1 MSRRCSSQPACATS
15 FLAPAS
21 SKSLPSSVET
31 SRNSFQPTSSNRSS
45 NVSHQGSRSMN
56 IHEAV
61 DRLEYLIAHS
71 RQIPLTRTVVIDQEE
86 ALACIDDLR
95 LSLPD
100 EIKQARWTLQEQQRL
115 LSEAQAEAA
124 STVSKAGERAQTM
137 IGQHDL
143 VKRAEKQAEAMLK
156 EATSKAEETRRA
168 ADRYASE
175 VMQNLESQL
184 LRTVA
189 TVKKGVEALRTPAVK
204 ASREV
209 EVVSGR

>member
-1 MSRRCSSQPACATS
+1 
-15 FLAPAS
+15 
-21 SKSLPSSVET
+21 
-31 SRNSFQPTSSNRSS
+31 
-45 NVSHQGSRSMN
+45 MN
-56 IHEAV
+56 IHEAI

-124 STVSKAGERAQTM
+124 RTVTRAGERAQTM
-137 IGQHDL
+137 IGQQEL
-143 VKRAEKQAEAMLK
+143 VKRAEKQAEQMLR
-156 EATSKAEETRRA
+156 ETAAKADEIRRA
-168 ADRYASE
+168 ADRYAWD
-175 VMQNLESQL
+175 VMQSLESQL

-189 TVKKGVEALRTPAVK
+189 TVKKGVEALRTPPVK
-204 ASREV
+204 PAKEV
-209 EVVSGR
+209 EVISGR

>member
-1 MSRRCSSQPACATS
+1 
-15 FLAPAS
+15 
-21 SKSLPSSVET
+21 
-31 SRNSFQPTSSNRSS
+31 
-45 NVSHQGSRSMN
+45 MN

-124 STVSKAGERAQTM
+124 RTVSKASERAQTM
-137 IGQHDL
+137 IGQHEL

-156 EATSKAEETRRA
+156 EAAAKADETRRA
-168 ADRYASE
+168 ADRYASD
-175 VMQNLESQL
+175 VMQSLEAQL
-184 LRTVA
+184 LRTVS
-189 TVKKGVEALRTPAVK
+189 TVKKGVEALRTAPAK
-204 ASREV
+204 PAREV
-209 EVVSGR
+209 EVVGGR

>member
-1 MSRRCSSQPACATS
+1 
-15 FLAPAS
+15 
-21 SKSLPSSVET
+21 
-31 SRNSFQPTSSNRSS
+31 
-45 NVSHQGSRSMN
+45 MN
-56 IHEAV
+56 IHEAI

-124 STVSKAGERAQTM
+124 RTVTRASERAQTM
-137 IGQHDL
+137 IGQHEL
-143 VKRAEKQAEAMLK
+143 VKRAEKQAEQMLR
-156 EATSKAEETRRA
+156 ETAAKADETRRA
-168 ADRYASE
+168 ADRYAWE
-175 VMQNLESQL
+175 VMQSLESQL

-189 TVKKGVEALRTPAVK
+189 TVKKGVEALRTPPVNPA
-204 ASREV
+204 REV
-209 EVVSGR
+209 EVISGR

>member
-1 MSRRCSSQPACATS
+1 
-15 FLAPAS
+15 
-21 SKSLPSSVET
+21 
-31 SRNSFQPTSSNRSS
+31 
-45 NVSHQGSRSMN
+45 MN
-56 IHEAV
+56 IHEAI

-86 ALACIDDLR
+86 ALACVDDLR

-115 LSEAQAEAA
+115 LSEAQSEAA
-124 STVSKAGERAQTM
+124 RTVSKAGERAQTM
-137 IGQHDL
+137 IAQQEL

-156 EATSKAEETRRA
+156 EAAQKAEETRRS
-168 ADRYASE
+168 ADRYARD
-175 VMQNLESQL
+175 VMQSLEAQL

-189 TVKKGVEALRTPAVK
+189 TVKKGVEALRVGPSRPAK
-204 ASREV
+204 EV

>member
-1 MSRRCSSQPACATS
+1 
-15 FLAPAS
+15 
-21 SKSLPSSVET
+21 
-31 SRNSFQPTSSNRSS
+31 
-45 NVSHQGSRSMN
+45 MN

-115 LSEAQAEAA
+115 LSEAQAEASRTVTRA
-124 STVSKAGERAQTM
+124 SERAQTM
-137 IGQHDL
+137 IGQHEL

-156 EATSKAEETRRA
+156 EAAAKAEETRRA
-168 ADRYASE
+168 ADRYAWD
-175 VMQNLESQL
+175 VMQSLEAQL

-189 TVKKGVEALRTPAVK
+189 TVKKGVEALRTPPVK
-204 ASREV
+204 PQREV
-209 EVVSGR
+209 EVISGR

>member
-1 MSRRCSSQPACATS
+1 
-15 FLAPAS
+15 
-21 SKSLPSSVET
+21 
-31 SRNSFQPTSSNRSS
+31 
-45 NVSHQGSRSMN
+45 MN

-86 ALACIDDLR
+86 ALACVDDLR

-124 STVSKAGERAQTM
+124 RTVSKASERAQTM
-137 IGQHDL
+137 IGQHEL

-156 EATSKAEETRRA
+156 EAAAKVDETRRA
-168 ADRYASE
+168 ADRYAWD
-175 VMQNLESQL
+175 VMQNLEGQL
-184 LRTVA
+184 LRTIS
-189 TVKKGVEALRTPAVK
+189 TVKKGAESLRVPAAK
-204 ASREV
+204 AAREV

>member
-1 MSRRCSSQPACATS
+1 
-15 FLAPAS
+15 
-21 SKSLPSSVET
+21 
-31 SRNSFQPTSSNRSS
+31 
-45 NVSHQGSRSMN
+45 MN
-56 IHEAV
+56 IHEAI

-124 STVSKAGERAQTM
+124 RTVSKAGERAQTM

-143 VKRAEKQAEAMLK
+143 VKRAEKQAEAMLR
-156 EATSKAEETRRA
+156 EASTKSEETRRA
-168 ADRYASE
+168 ADRYAWE
-175 VMQNLESQL
+175 VMQSLETQL

-189 TVKKGVEALRTPAVK
+189 TVKKGVEALRMPAVK
-204 ASREV
+204 PAKEV
-209 EVVSGR
+209 EVISGR

>member
-1 MSRRCSSQPACATS
+1 
-15 FLAPAS
+15 
-21 SKSLPSSVET
+21 
-31 SRNSFQPTSSNRSS
+31 
-45 NVSHQGSRSMN
+45 MN
-56 IHEAV
+56 IHEAI
-61 DRLEYLIAHS
+61 DRLEYLIGHS
-71 RQIPLTRTVVIDQEE
+71 RQIPLTRTVVVDQEE

-124 STVSKAGERAQTM
+124 RTVSKAGERAQTM

-156 EATSKAEETRRA
+156 EASLKAEETSRA
-168 ADRYASE
+168 ADRYAWE
-175 VMQNLESQL
+175 VMQNLETQL

-189 TVKKGVEALRTPAVK
+189 TVKKGVEALRTPPAK
-204 ASREV
+204 SGKEV
-209 EVVSGR
+209 EVISGR

>member
-1 MSRRCSSQPACATS
+1 
-15 FLAPAS
+15 
-21 SKSLPSSVET
+21 
-31 SRNSFQPTSSNRSS
+31 
-45 NVSHQGSRSMN
+45 MN

-61 DRLEYLIAHS
+61 DRLEYLIGHS

-124 STVSKAGERAQTM
+124 RMVSKASERAQTM
-137 IGQHDL
+137 IGQHEL

-156 EATSKAEETRRA
+156 EAASKADETRRA
-168 ADRYASE
+168 ADRYAWD
-175 VMQNLESQL
+175 VMQNLEGQL
-184 LRTVA
+184 LRTIS
-189 TVKKGVEALRTPAVK
+189 TVKKGAESLRVPAAK
-204 ASREV
+204 AREV